1 GCPRFE
7 EITGAALGLRA
18 LLLVIEAAGYRVVGV
33 VHLVDEIGDCQ
44 LQLMR
49 PEPPGLAGRYQ
60 VVAWPEIV
68 EDVGSLGDHQP
79 PRLEIRRG
87 ERRTLDLLA
96 IEKAQH
102 HTLSTRLS
110 RDIDIVGCG
119 LFERQPDE
127 FAAALD
133 PGPVIELVTHTA
145 VSPGRREVRTA
156 FQLARR

>member
-1 GCPRFE
+1 
-7 EITGAALGLRA
+7 
-18 LLLVIEAAGYRVVGV
+18 EAAGYRVVGV
-33 VHLVDEIGDCQ
+33 VHLVDEIGDRQ
-44 LQLMR
+44 LQLVR

-87 ERRTLDLLA
+87 ERRTVDLPPIGNA
-96 IEKAQH
+96 PN

-119 LFERQPDE
+119 ICERQPDE
-127 FAAALD
+127 LAAALD
-133 PGPVIELVTHTA
+133 PGPVIELVSHTA
-145 VSPGRREVRTA
+145 VFLDRREVRTA